1 MAGLAGDGVLT
12 TRVAYTPLQ
21 RAQKVKGRQ
30 EGLTK
35 VRSLGETVQGQL
47 STVACGGARAELGDG
62 DDGVLLRASFP
73 YGTMRCRAVKVVQR
87 SGGSGDKR
95 R

>member
-30 EGLTK
+30 EVLTK
-35 VRSLGETVQGQL
+35 VQ
-47 STVACGGARAELGDG
+47 VARGRRAGVVVDGGLRRRTGRAR
-62 DDGVLLRASFP
+62 
-73 YGTMRCRAVKVVQR
+73 
-87 SGGSGDKR
+87 
-95 R
+95 